1 MELKKYRLSD
11 IAQIEISGVDKKTKK
26 GELPVRLCNFVDVY
40 YNWAIT
46 KEKAKSFMAASAKQ
60 TEIDKCS
67 IGKGM
72 VAITKDSETRD
83 DIGVATYIADDF
95 EDVLLGYHCA
105 LITPNPAI
113 VDGKYLNAFMHTR
126 YIQKYFENNAS
137 GSGQRYTLSNDTIS
151 NIPVLLPSIEEQ
163 HIIGKLLADLDR
175 KIELNKQINDNL
187 EAMAKQLY
195 DYWFVQFDFPN
206 EEGKPYKSSGGAMVW
221 NEKLKREIPQGW
233 SDCVLGDYIGRIT
246 NGLNPRKNFVLG
258 SGNNYYVTIRSLVGT
273 TIDWNNCDRCDDEA
287 LSKINSRSQLQI
299 GDIIFSAIGT
309 IGRTYY
315 ILEEPTN
322 WNISETSFTLRAKE
336 NVPNDFFYGMLRS
349 NEIQVKADKAAMGS
363 TLRCLVMDSL
373 CSLQYIKVPVYMM
386 QSFSAK
392 VSSLYMQI
400 HRNNKEIA
408 ELTKQRDE
416 ILPLLMNGQASVNY
430 HLSLLFS
437 PYYIIY
443 RDQYKLYDM
452 KEVIIQA
459 VLNGMRPILTDEQ
472 LEILA
477 DVTQKAM
484 SEYEISPKASEEEQ
498 RNKENTELL
507 GAFISSKKVEGCSD
521 KTIHYYKSSI
531 EKLIMSVKKNV
542 CEIATNDIRCYL
554 AEQQEQRGLSK
565 VTIDNLRRIY
575 SSFFSWLEDEDY
587 IVKSPVRRIH
597 KVRTDALVKEVLTD
611 ENIEVLRDSCQEL
624 RDVAMIDLLLST
636 GMRVGELVKIN
647 REDIDFQ
654 ERQCVV
660 FGKGNKERE
669 VYFNARTKIHLKKY
683 LEQRKDSNPALF
695 VSLKEPHTRLTI
707 SGVEVR
713 LRQLGK
719 NVNLHKVHPHKFRRT
734 LATMAIDKGM
744 PIEQVQKM
752 LGHVKI
758 DTTLHY
764 AMVNQAN
771 VKIAHRKFL
780 N

>member
-1 MELKKYRLSD
+1 MELKKYKLAD
-11 IAQIEISGVDKKTKK
+11 IAKIEISGVDKKTIE
-26 GELPVRLCNFVDVY
+26 GETPVRLCNFVDVY

-60 TEIDKCS
+60 TEINKCS

-95 EDVLLGYHCA
+95 ENVVLGYHCA
-105 LITPNPAI
+105 LITPNPAV

-137 GSGQRYTLSNDTIS
+137 GSGQRYTLSNDTIG
-151 NIPVLLPSIEEQ
+151 NIPVLLPSVEEQ
-163 HIIGKLLADLDR
+163 HTIGKVLADIDR

-233 SDCVLGDYIGRIT
+233 HCGTLLDIAEYT
-246 NGLNPRKNFVLG
+246 NGLACQKYRPTD
-258 SGNNYYVTIRSLVGT
+258 NNKLPVIKIKEMHDG
-273 TIDWNNCDRCDDEA
+273 
-287 LSKINSRSQLQI
+287 LSA
-299 GDIIFSAIGT
+299 DT
-309 IGRTYY
+309 
-315 ILEEPTN
+315 E
-322 WNISETSFTLRAKE
+322 W
-336 NVPNDFFYGMLRS
+336 
-349 NEIQVKADKAAMGS
+349 VKADIPDDVKVFDGDVLFSWSAS
-363 TLRCLVMDSL
+363 LEVML
-373 CSLQYIKVPVYMM
+373 WAYGNGGLNQHIFKVTSKNGYPR
-386 QSFSAK
+386 SFYFYQ
-392 VSSLYMQI
+392 LI
-400 HRNNKEIA
+400 HYVGVFKQIA
-408 ELTKQRDE
+408 EARKTTMGHITQDHLRQSTIALPPNVDIANKLEEKLCPIFDEIVKNDQEIMALTKQRDE
-416 ILPLLMNGQASVNY
+416 LLPLLMNGQATVNY
-430 HLSLLFS
+430 HLSVLFLS
-437 PYYIIY
+437 FLILY
-443 RDQYKLYDM
+443 RDQYKFYDM
-452 KEVIIQA
+452 KETIIQA
-459 VLNGMRPILTDEQ
+459 VLDGMRAVLTDNQ
-472 LEILA
+472 LELLT
-477 DVTQKAM
+477 DVTRKAL
-484 SEYEISPKASEEEQ
+484 SECEITPKATVDEQ
-498 RNKENTELL
+498 RNKENAELL

-531 EKLIMSVKKNV
+531 EKLITTVKKNV
-542 CEIATNDIRCYL
+542 CDIATNDIRCYL
-554 AEQQEQRGLSK
+554 ADQQEQRGLSK

-587 IVKSPVRRIH
+587 ITKSPVRRIH

-624 RDVAMIDLLLST
+624 RDIAMIDLLLST

-683 LEQRKDSNPALF
+683 LEQRTDTNPALF
-695 VSLKEPHTRLTI
+695 VSLHEPHTRLTI

-719 NVNLHKVHPHKFRRT
+719 RVNLNKVHPHKFRRT

-764 AMVNQAN
+764 AMVNQTN